1 MSEQLLLVGSI
12 PLDTP
17 QDVFETF
24 GAPLGRFLS
33 AVPDGEVGPRSHWIS
48 RIHYQVFA
56 GHPEFDILAHPRPDN
71 GVERLNP
78 HDNSDRWQFK
88 VRDGVERVRFG
99 DPGWRLGFARDA
111 VNSYFVFRTLK
122 EKGVLPR
129 HLRFQVSMPMVNSAL
144 PPRVFPVEGDLDKI
158 KPGFEAALR
167 AELAKIVEK
176 IPAEELAI
184 QWDCAT
190 EVQDA
195 YGAIPQLPRE
205 SMIERNVAQVR
216 NLSPGIPE
224 DVALGYHL
232 CFGTLG
238 GWPRFQPETLSE
250 TVKLANAFLEASGR
264 RVDWIHIPLL
274 DTEDEAFFAPLKELN
289 PRGARVYLGAI
300 HNMERFRQRVA
311 LARKYLPEFGLA
323 AYCGFGRSPVDGT
336 AGHPRRPRQGGRV
349 RGLSVWARP
358 TRGLADGADPR
369 QIRPGT
375 ARAEGGRRASGG
387 LIREARAA
395 TAALGRRWSAPRPH
409 GARQRGRQK
418 GVCPGMQPQGCNDGS
433 WDGRLAAE
441 RVSPELAQEPG

>member
-1 MSEQLLLVGSI
+1 MNEQLLLVGSI

-24 GAPLGRFLS
+24 GAPLGRFLN

-56 GHPEFDILAHPRPDN
+56 GHPELDILAHPRPDN

-99 DPGWRLGFARDA
+99 DPGWRLGYARDA

-224 DVALGYHL
+224 
-232 CFGTLG
+232 
-238 GWPRFQPETLSE
+238 E
-250 TVKLANAFLEASGR
+250 
-264 RVDWIHIPLL
+264 
-274 DTEDEAFFAPLKELN
+274 
-289 PRGARVYLGAI
+289 
-300 HNMERFRQRVA
+300 
-311 LARKYLPEFGLA
+311 
-323 AYCGFGRSPVDGT
+323 
-336 AGHPRRPRQGGRV
+336 
-349 RGLSVWARP
+349 
-358 TRGLADGADPR
+358 
-369 QIRPGT
+369 
-375 ARAEGGRRASGG
+375 RRARLSP
-387 LIREARAA
+387 LFRHA
-395 TAALGRRWSAPRPH
+395 
-409 GARQRGRQK
+409 
-418 GVCPGMQPQGCNDGS
+418 
-433 WDGRLAAE
+433 GRLAALSAGDAE
-441 RVSPELAQEPG
+441 RNREDLRTPSWRRRAGGWTGSTSRCWTPRTRLSSRR